1 MVVSLHDLPGPD
13 PDPGPDLDVD
23 QGPVVGLPTAAD
35 DQGLGRVDEGVPDPE
50 RDVVAPDP
58 EIGIVDPGQGK
69 VVARD
74 QNPGKDTGDQG
85 PNLGIGTG
93 KVGKKRKIL
102 ARMKK

>member
-58 EIGIVDPGQGK
+58 EIGIVDPSRGRA
-69 VVARD
+69 VVRD
-74 QNPGKDTGDQG
+74 RNPEKGTGDQG
-85 PNLGIGTG
+85 PNLVIGTE
-93 KVGKKRKIL
+93 KVGRKMRNL
-102 ARMKK
+102 ARMKG